1 MKNCLLVESF
11 AVSMLK
17 KFCVKALAEE
27 PVVEDVVEPVVETTP
42 KQQINYEELIAIA
55 RREEKDKLY
64 PQISRLKEDLK
75 VMTKL
80 NNDNLLKIA
89 ELEKSK
95 GDNGAKEIEKLNK
108 EIEKL
113 KAFIENQPESISEE
127 EFRTKLEAEIRESIE
142 AEYEVKLFKTQKLSE
157 LKDEI
162 LPTFAEL
169 IKGDTKEALEASFE
183 WAIRKTK
190 ETKEA
195 LGITDSKEEP
205 VKPNR
210 PSQTNPSNSTFDDKV
225 FDADYIRNLAPD
237 SKEWAEVRVALGLD
251 KYNN

>member
-27 PVVEDVVEPVVETTP
+27 SVAEDVVEPVVETTP

-108 EIEKL
+108 EIV
-113 KAFIENQPESISEE
+113 
-127 EFRTKLEAEIRESIE
+127 KLEKKKAD
-142 AEYEVKLFKTQKLSE
+142 A
-157 LKDEI
+157 DEKI
-162 LPTFAEL
+162 AAEL
-169 IKGDTKEALEASFE
+169 NRKKAEDIVANALASGMT
-183 WAIRKTK
+183 A
-190 ETKEA
+190 
-195 LGITDSKEEP
+195 EE
-205 VKPNR
+205 
-210 PSQTNPSNSTFDDKV
+210 
-225 FDADYIRNLAPD
+225 I
-237 SKEWAEVRVALGLD
+237 AELL
-251 KYNN
+251 K